1 MFRLFRLFGRWVN
14 TISAQNQTDLT
25 GGSEDVIFC
34 PVRVNI
40 NLLLVST
47 ISHAIRRGLHEKSAQ
62 NDPIFQIL
70 VFPRD
75 QWLMTPRDNDQ
86 TPKKT
91 SEENDVRTEPCE
103 VSWGGGSR
111 CDAGWFGS

>member
-14 TISAQNQTDLT
+14 TISAQNQADLT

-34 PVRVNI
+34 PVRANI

-62 NDPIFQIL
+62 TDPIFQI
-70 VFPRD
+70 
-75 QWLMTPRDNDQ
+75 
-86 TPKKT
+86 
-91 SEENDVRTEPCE
+91 
-103 VSWGGGSR
+103 G
-111 CDAGWFGS
+111 